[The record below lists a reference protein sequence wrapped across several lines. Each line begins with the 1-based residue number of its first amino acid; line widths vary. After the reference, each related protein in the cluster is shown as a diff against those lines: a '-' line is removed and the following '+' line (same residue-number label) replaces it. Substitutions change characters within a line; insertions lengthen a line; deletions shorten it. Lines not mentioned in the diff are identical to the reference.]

1 MGVDLPTFLGIVV
14 GVVVAAFIVLMA
26 IGITLLVR
34 RSRREAAAP
43 APGRTDAGVALVQA
57 DDAVKDGADEL
68 AFAVAQF
75 GDDRTRDFA
84 AALATAKAD
93 LTRAFRFQQRLD
105 DAEPDSDQQRAEWTH
120 QIRALADGARTS
132 VTAMAASFEE
142 LRRTEAGA
150 PDTLKVLRA
159 SLAALATRRAASAST
174 VAELRTKYLDPAIS
188 TVGSNLDAANAALA
202 AGTVAADATEAALR
216 ASTVPNVSDELR
228 AVQDAVGAA
237 TQQLDAIDHRRDELA
252 SAETGIAALV
262 TETTAAIA
270 AAKSLRDAP
279 PDPDSATAVNQAI
292 AALQTELVAA
302 AKPGRRDPAA
312 QLDRLVDASDKL
324 DVAVA
329 AAQNQQR
336 RLDGARAALGGALVS
351 ATSQIAA
358 VTDYID
364 GHRGGVGADARTR
377 LAEAER
383 QLMLAHNESDPVTAL
398 DIARRAQTDAR
409 DADALAKYYGGF
421 GLHAPFAD

>member
-1 MGVDLPTFLGIVV
+1 MNLATLLGLVV
-14 GVVVAAFIVLMA
+14 GVVVVAFLVLMTAGIVLLA
-26 IGITLLVR
+26 R
-34 RSRREAAAP
+34 RSRQEALAP

-57 DDAVKDGADEL
+57 DDAVKNGADEL

-75 GDDRTRDFA
+75 GEDRTRDFA
-84 AALATAKAD
+84 ATLATAKSD
-93 LTRAFRFQQRLD
+93 LTRAFRLQQQLD

-132 VTAMAASFEE
+132 VAAAAATFDD

-150 PDTLKVLRA
+150 PDALKVLRS

-174 VAELRTKYLDPAIS
+174 VADLRTKYIDSAIS
-188 TVGSNLDAANAALA
+188 TIGANLDAADAALT
-202 AGTVAADATEAALR
+202 AGAKAADATDAALST
-216 ASTVPNVSDELR
+216 STVPNVTDELK
-228 AVQDAVGAA
+228 AVQDAVATA
-237 TQQLDAIDHRRDELA
+237 TQQLDAIDHRRDELLA
-252 SAETGIAALV
+252 AQKSIADLV
-262 TETTAAIA
+262 TEVTGAIA
-270 AAKSLRDAP
+270 AAKTLRDAP
-279 PDPDSATAVNQAI
+279 PDPDSAASVNDAI
-292 AALQTELVAA
+292 AALQKQLTAV

-312 QLDRLVDASDKL
+312 QLDALVDASDAL

-336 RLDGARAALGGALVS
+336 RLDGARAALGGAMVS
-351 ATSQIAA
+351 AKSQIAA

-377 LAEAER
+377 LAEAQR
-383 QLMLAHNESDPVTAL
+383 QLMLAQNESDPVNAL

-409 DADALAKYYGGF
+409 DADALARYDAGD
-421 GLHAPFAD
+421 GLHAPYAK

>member
-1 MGVDLPTFLGIVV
+1 MSLATVLGIAV
-14 GVVVAAFIVLMA
+14 GVIVAAFVVGMIVGVA
-26 IGITLLVR
+26 LLAR
-34 RSRREAAAP
+34 RARRQALAP

-57 DDAVKDGADEL
+57 DDALKDGADEL

-75 GDDRTRDFA
+75 GTDRTRDFA
-84 AALATAKAD
+84 ATLATARAD
-93 LTRAFRFQQRLD
+93 LTRAFRLQQRLD

-120 QIRALADGARTS
+120 QIRTLADGARTS
-132 VTAMAASFEE
+132 VRAAAATFDD

-150 PDTLKVLRA
+150 PDTLKVLRS

-174 VAELRTKYLDPAIS
+174 VADLRTRYVDSAIS
-188 TVGSNLDAANAALA
+188 TVGAHLDAADAALA
-202 AGTVAADATEAALR
+202 DGTKAADAADAALTS
-216 ASTVPNVSDELR
+216 STVPHVSDELK
-228 AVQDAVGAA
+228 AVQGAVGAA
-237 TQQLDAIDHRRDELA
+237 TQQLDAIDHRRDELLD
-252 SAETGIAALV
+252 AEKSIAALV
-262 TETTAAIA
+262 TASTGAIA
-270 AAKSLRDAP
+270 AAKTLRDAP
-279 PDPDSATAVNQAI
+279 PDPDSAAAVNDAI
-292 AALQTELVAA
+292 ATLQRQLAVV

-312 QLDRLVDASDKL
+312 QLDALVDASDRL

-336 RLDGARAALGGALVS
+336 RLDGARAALGGAIVS

-377 LAEAER
+377 LAEAQR
-383 QLMLAHNESDPVTAL
+383 QLMLAQNESDPVHAL

-409 DADALAKYYGGF
+409 DADALARYDAGD
-421 GLHAPFAD
+421 GLQAPFAQ

>member
-1 MGVDLPTFLGIVV
+1 MNLPAILGIVV
-14 GVVVAAFIVLMA
+14 GVVVTAFIVLMIVGVA
-26 IGITLLVR
+26 LLAR
-34 RSRREAAAP
+34 RSRRQDLAP

-75 GDDRTRDFA
+75 GEDRTRDFA
-84 AALATAKAD
+84 ATLATAKAD
-93 LTRAFRFQQRLD
+93 LTRAFRLQQRLD
-105 DAEPDSDQQRAEWTH
+105 DSEPDSDQQRQEWTH

-132 VTAMAASFEE
+132 VTAAAGAFDD

-174 VAELRTKYLDPAIS
+174 VADLRTRYVDSAIS
-188 TVGSNLDAANAALA
+188 TVGANLDAADAALA
-202 AGTVAADATEAALR
+202 AGAKAADAVDAALSS
-216 ASTVPNVSDELR
+216 STVPNVTDELK

-252 SAETGIAALV
+252 AAETSISDLVAEAAG
-262 TETTAAIA
+262 AIA
-270 AAKSLRDAP
+270 AAKTLRDAP
-279 PDPDSATAVNQAI
+279 PDPDSAAAVNDAI
-292 AALQTELVAA
+292 AALQARLATAA
-302 AKPGRRDPAA
+302 EPGRRDPAA
-312 QLDRLVDASDKL
+312 LLDALVDASDKL

-377 LAEAER
+377 LAEAQR
-383 QLMLAHNESDPVTAL
+383 QLMLAQNESDPVNAL

-409 DADALAKYYGGF
+409 DADALARYDAGDGR
-421 GLHAPFAD
+421 HAPYAQ

>member
-1 MGVDLPTFLGIVV
+1 MNLPTILGIAV
-14 GVVVAAFIVLMA
+14 GVVVTAFIVLMIVGVA
-26 IGITLLVR
+26 LLAR
-34 RSRREAAAP
+34 RSRRQALAP

-75 GDDRTRDFA
+75 GEDRTRDFA
-84 AALATAKAD
+84 ATLATAKAD
-93 LTRAFRFQQRLD
+93 LTRAFRLQQRLD
-105 DAEPDSDQQRAEWTH
+105 DSESDSDQQRAEWSH

-132 VTAMAASFEE
+132 VTAAAAAFDD

-159 SLAALATRRAASAST
+159 SLASLAARRATSAST
-174 VAELRTKYLDPAIS
+174 VADLGTRYIDSAIS
-188 TVGSNLDAANAALA
+188 TVGANLDAADAALA
-202 AGTVAADATEAALR
+202 AGGTAADAVEAALSS
-216 ASTVPNVSDELR
+216 STVPNVTDDLK
-228 AVQDAVGAA
+228 AVQDAVGTA

-252 SAETGIAALV
+252 AAEKSISDLVAEAAG
-262 TETTAAIA
+262 AIA
-270 AAKSLRDAP
+270 AAKALRDAP
-279 PDPDSATAVNQAI
+279 PDPDSAAAVNDAI
-292 AALQTELVAA
+292 AALQGELATA

-312 QLDRLVDASDKL
+312 QLDALVDASDKL

-336 RLDGARAALGGALVS
+336 RLDGARAALGGAMVS

-377 LAEAER
+377 LAEAQR
-383 QLMLAHNESDPVTAL
+383 QLMLARNESDPVSAL

-409 DADALAKYYGGF
+409 DADALARYDAGDGR
-421 GLHAPFAD
+421 HAPYAP

>member
-1 MGVDLPTFLGIVV
+1 MSVAAVLGIVV
-14 GVVVAAFIVLMA
+14 AVVVVAFIGLMTA
-26 IGITLLVR
+26 GVALLAR
-34 RSRREAAAP
+34 RSRRQALEP

-75 GDDRTRDFA
+75 GTDRTREFA
-84 AALATAKAD
+84 ATLATAQAN
-93 LTRAFRFQQRLD
+93 LTRAFRLQQQLD
-105 DAEPDSDQQRAEWTH
+105 DSEPDSDQQREEWTH

-132 VTAMAASFEE
+132 VAAMAATFDD
-142 LRRTEAGA
+142 LRRSEAGA

-159 SLAALATRRAASAST
+159 SLAALAARRAQSAST
-174 VAELRTKYLDPAIS
+174 VADLRTKYLDSAIS
-188 TVGSNLDAANAALA
+188 TVGANLDAADAALA
-202 AGTVAADATEAALR
+202 AGAKAADATDAAL
-216 ASTVPNVSDELR
+216 SSSKVPNVTDELR

-252 SAETGIAALV
+252 SAEKSIADL
-262 TETTAAIA
+262 TTAATGAIA
-270 AAKSLRDAP
+270 AAKTLRDAP
-279 PDPDSATAVNQAI
+279 PDPDSATAVNDAI
-292 AALQTELVAA
+292 AALQAQLKAA

-312 QLDRLVDASDKL
+312 QLDALVDASDAL
-324 DVAVA
+324 DVATA

-336 RLDGARAALGGALVS
+336 RLDGARAALGGAMVS
-351 ATSQIAA
+351 AKSQIAA

-377 LAEAER
+377 LAEAQR
-383 QLMLAHNESDPVTAL
+383 QLMLAQNESDPVNAL

-409 DADALAKYYGGF
+409 DADALARYDAGD
-421 GLHAPFAD
+421 GLHAPYAN

>member
-1 MGVDLPTFLGIVV
+1 MNLPTLLGIVV
-14 GVVVAAFIVLMA
+14 GVVVTAFLVLM
-26 IGITLLVR
+26 IVGITLLVR
-34 RSRREAAAP
+34 RSRRQAIAP

-75 GDDRTRDFA
+75 GEDRTREFSNV
-84 AALATAKAD
+84 LASAKAD
-93 LTRAFRFQQRLD
+93 LTRAFRLQQQLD
-105 DAEPDSDQQRAEWTH
+105 DSEPDSDQQRAEWTH

-132 VTAMAASFEE
+132 VTTIAASFDD

-174 VAELRTKYLDPAIS
+174 VADLRTKYVDSAIS
-188 TVGSNLDAANAALA
+188 TVGANLDSADTALA
-202 AGTVAADATEAALR
+202 AGSKAADAADAALSS
-216 ASTVPNVSDELR
+216 STVPNVTDELK

-252 SAETGIAALV
+252 SAEKSIAELV
-262 TETTAAIA
+262 TESTGAIA
-270 AAKSLRDAP
+270 AAKKLRDAP
-279 PDPDSATAVNQAI
+279 PDPDSATAVNDAI
-292 AALQTELVAA
+292 AALQSRLATA

-312 QLDRLVDASDKL
+312 QLDDLVDASDKL
-324 DVAVA
+324 DLAVA

-336 RLDGARAALGGALVS
+336 RLDGARAALGGAMVS
-351 ATSQIAA
+351 AKSQIAA

-364 GHRGGVGADARTR
+364 GHRADVGADARTR
-377 LAEAER
+377 LAEAQR
-383 QLMLAHNESDPVTAL
+383 QLMLAQNESDPVNAL

-409 DADALAKYYGGF
+409 DADALAKYSGGY
-421 GLHAPFAD
+421 GLHAPYAQ